1 MRKVIPLIA
10 GALLAGTVGLL
21 RDGGTA
27 EEPRSPRTAPKRKR
41 TVASARQ
48 GSGAKRTRAAKAK
61 TAKGRAR

>member
-21 RDGGTA
+21 RDGGLA
-27 EEPRSPRTAPKRKR
+27 DESHSRTAPKRKR
-41 TVASARQ
+41 AAARARQ
-48 GSGAKRTRAAKAK
+48 RNRRKRTQGSKAK